1 MSGPIAGVVPASL
14 AFLAI
19 YNPSLSTS
27 DDTFHEQI
35 VYYYSKSSNARRS
48 GKASDNDNGEDTKEE
63 KNEKERQIGLAQGMV
78 EFAKSFSNG
87 KPVDSIETEKS
98 RIILHE
104 LETDWWLLASVD
116 LTRLPSS
123 SETAI
128 KNQSQNVAIP
138 IEYSAREVCPPALL
152 LQQILR
158 AHQIFLLHQAS
169 SVAELYTRVGKP
181 KLCGFLKRF
190 WDAFIWS
197 WDVLLHGNPAVDI
210 FNGLKLAAGG
220 ELGIGVGEEDW
231 GSGER
236 EVLEGF
242 IGRTEGLV
250 DLVVARFGDSART
263 SRDPSTSSSAT
274 PSSRDTYPDWQV
286 SEERIPGPADG
297 IIFSGIGA
305 LNRASVRNISSWM
318 EWLYMYGQDSYGVRD
333 NPSSAPRR
341 KRRKVQ
347 PSSPDYQTP
356 SQRSP
361 KQQKRPNSVSS
372 HRQGSGSS
380 SGPVTG
386 IPASL
391 LTPLSVREIQDR
403 KLSSVRKDEPRS
415 DVQSAANSNSQDSA
429 YGTETMVKYLT
440 LGVYGSSWGI
450 PSGRPPINQRVSSLR
465 KEDSSKNRQ
474 STSPENE
481 GTKTKSEL
489 PGGNFLIG
497 LQGQL
502 EEDLQISED
511 EQETAAG
518 TDGENVSEEGIM
530 LKNRIVI
537 RTLHVERAKRIV
549 EGSDGPQASED
560 KPMVE
565 VDRDRLRVVVYVQ
578 QPFIFTFLFELQT
591 DALAMPSF
599 YRSLHHQLGP
609 LQRPLLAS
617 TSPSKVSERL
627 WEAAA
632 LKSTASTKSSQPI
645 CDLVYDPARLTV
657 HTTIPNIPEPG
668 PYPGDSQEALAWTRV
683 EALSVHSQILNTY
696 SSTRRHTLEQERT
709 SKTSRQWWVVW
720 MRLPQTGPARGTGS
734 DAYREAF
741 LIRKASDYVP
751 PAARK
756 SSGRFG
762 REVSGSGAAGGW
774 APGKLAEG
782 IGIDA
787 RQYIE
792 GLLSLNR

>member
-1 MSGPIAGVVPASL
+1 M
-14 AFLAI
+14 
-19 YNPSLSTS
+19 
-27 DDTFHEQI
+27 
-35 VYYYSKSSNARRS
+35 
-48 GKASDNDNGEDTKEE
+48 
-63 KNEKERQIGLAQGMV
+63 
-78 EFAKSFSNG
+78 
-87 KPVDSIETEKS
+87 
-98 RIILHE
+98 
-104 LETDWWLLASVD
+104 
-116 LTRLPSS
+116 
-123 SETAI
+123 
-128 KNQSQNVAIP
+128 
-138 IEYSAREVCPPALL
+138 
-152 LQQILR
+152 
-158 AHQIFLLHQAS
+158 
-169 SVAELYTRVGKP
+169 
-181 KLCGFLKRF
+181 
-190 WDAFIWS
+190 
-197 WDVLLHGNPAVDI
+197 LHGNPAVDI

-250 DLVVARFGDSART
+250 DLVVARFGDSSSP
-263 SRDPSTSSSAT
+263 SRDPTPSSSAT
-274 PSSRDTYPDWQV
+274 PSSQEVNPGWPFHG
-286 SEERIPGPADG
+286 ERSPGPADG

-318 EWLYMYGQDSYGVRD
+318 EWVYTYGQDSYGVGD

-341 KRRKVQ
+341 KRRKIR
-347 PSSPDYQTP
+347 PYSSEYK
-356 SQRSP
+356 SP
-361 KQQKRPNSVSS
+361 NQELQKQQKRASS
-372 HRQGSGSS
+372 HGQGPGSPS
-380 SGPVTG
+380 DKVTG

-391 LTPLSVREIQDR
+391 LTPPSVRGIQGR
-403 KLSSVRKDEPRS
+403 TPSSMNQETSRS
-415 DVQSAANSNSQDSA
+415 DKQSAANINSQDTA

-450 PSGRPPINQRVSSLR
+450 PSGRPPISQRASSLR
-465 KEDSSKNRQ
+465 KEDSSRNRETTSSGEERPKIQ
-474 STSPENE
+474 SDI
-481 GTKTKSEL
+481 
-489 PGGNFLIG
+489 PGGSFLIG

-502 EEDLQISED
+502 EEDLLVSQD
-511 EQETAAG
+511 EWETGVG
-518 TDGENVSEEGIM
+518 TDGEIVLEEGTM
-530 LKNRIVI
+530 LKNRIVV
-537 RTLHVERAKRIV
+537 RTVHVERAKRKT
-549 EGSDGPQASED
+549 EDSDGMGADED
-560 KPMVE
+560 KPTTE
-565 VDRDRLRVVVYVQ
+565 DNRDRLRVVVYIQ

-632 LKSTASTKSSQPI
+632 LKSTASTKSSQRI

-668 PYPGDSQEALAWTRV
+668 PYPGDSQEALPWTRV

-696 SSTRRHTLEQERT
+696 SSTRRHITEQERT
-709 SKTSRQWWVVW
+709 SKTGRQWWVVW
-720 MRLPQTGPARGTGS
+720 MRLPRTGPTQGTGS
-734 DAYREAF
+734 NAYREAF
-741 LIRKASDYVP
+741 LIRKASDHIP

-756 SSGRFG
+756 SSSRSG

-774 APGKLAEG
+774 GPGKLAEG

>member
-1 MSGPIAGVVPASL
+1 M
-14 AFLAI
+14 
-19 YNPSLSTS
+19 
-27 DDTFHEQI
+27 
-35 VYYYSKSSNARRS
+35 
-48 GKASDNDNGEDTKEE
+48 
-63 KNEKERQIGLAQGMV
+63 
-78 EFAKSFSNG
+78 
-87 KPVDSIETEKS
+87 
-98 RIILHE
+98 
-104 LETDWWLLASVD
+104 
-116 LTRLPSS
+116 
-123 SETAI
+123 
-128 KNQSQNVAIP
+128 
-138 IEYSAREVCPPALL
+138 
-152 LQQILR
+152 
-158 AHQIFLLHQAS
+158 
-169 SVAELYTRVGKP
+169 
-181 KLCGFLKRF
+181 
-190 WDAFIWS
+190 
-197 WDVLLHGNPAVDI
+197 LHGNPAVDI

-250 DLVVARFGDSART
+250 DLVVARFGDSSRP
-263 SRDPSTSSSAT
+263 SRDPSPSSSAS
-274 PSSRDTYPDWQV
+274 PSSQEVNSGWPFHG
-286 SEERIPGPADG
+286 ERIPGPADG

-318 EWLYMYGQDSYGVRD
+318 EWVYIYGQDSYGVGD

-341 KRRKVQ
+341 KRRKIR
-347 PSSPDYQTP
+347 PYSSDYKTP
-356 SQRSP
+356 FQEP
-361 KQQKRPNSVSS
+361 QKQQKRPNSTSS
-372 HRQGSGSS
+372 HGQGSDSPS
-380 SGPVTG
+380 DKVTG

-391 LTPLSVREIQDR
+391 VTPPSVRDTQGR
-403 KLSSVRKDEPRS
+403 TSSSMNQETPKS
-415 DVQSAANSNSQDSA
+415 DKQSAATSDPRDSA
-429 YGTETMVKYLT
+429 YGTETVFKYLT

-450 PSGRPPINQRVSSLR
+450 PSGRPPISPRVSSLR
-465 KEDSSKNRQ
+465 KEDSSRNRKTTNFGEERRKNQ
-474 STSPENE
+474 SEI
-481 GTKTKSEL
+481 
-489 PGGNFLIG
+489 PGGSFLIG

-502 EEDLQISED
+502 EEDLQVLQD
-511 EQETAAG
+511 ERETGVG
-518 TDGENVSEEGIM
+518 TDGEVVLEEGTM

-537 RTLHVERAKRIV
+537 RTVHVERAKRKN
-549 EGSDGPQASED
+549 EDSDGMQADEGKPTNED
-560 KPMVE
+560 N
-565 VDRDRLRVVVYVQ
+565 RDRLRVVVYVQ

-609 LQRPLLAS
+609 LQCPLLAS

-632 LKSTASTKSSQPI
+632 LKSTASAKSSQRI

-668 PYPGDSQEALAWTRV
+668 PYPGDSQEALPWTRV

-696 SSTRRHTLEQERT
+696 SSTRRHTTEQERT
-709 SKTSRQWWVVW
+709 SKTGRQWWVVW
-720 MRLPQTGPARGTGS
+720 MRLPRTGPTQGTGS

-751 PAARK
+751 PAART
-756 SSGRFG
+756 SGSRFG

-774 APGKLAEG
+774 GAGKLAEG

>member
-1 MSGPIAGVVPASL
+1 
-14 AFLAI
+14 
-19 YNPSLSTS
+19 
-27 DDTFHEQI
+27 
-35 VYYYSKSSNARRS
+35 
-48 GKASDNDNGEDTKEE
+48 
-63 KNEKERQIGLAQGMV
+63 MV
-78 EFAKSFSNG
+78 Q
-87 KPVDSIETEKS
+87 SIN
-98 RIILHE
+98 
-104 LETDWWLLASVD
+104 
-116 LTRLPSS
+116 LTRLPNSP
-123 SETAI
+123 EAAI
-128 KNQSQNVAIP
+128 KNQSQNIAIP
-138 IEYSAREVCPPALL
+138 VEYSAREVCPPVLL

-158 AHQIFLLHQAS
+158 AHKIFLLHQAS
-169 SVAELYTRVGKP
+169 SIAELYARAGKA
-181 KLCGFLKRF
+181 KLCAFLKRF
-190 WDAFIWS
+190 WDSFIWN

-250 DLVVARFGDSART
+250 DLVVARFGDSSRS
-263 SRDPSTSSSAT
+263 SRDPSSSSLAT
-274 PSSRDTYPDWQV
+274 PKVQDINSAWQV
-286 SEERIPGPADG
+286 SGERIAGPADG
-297 IIFSGIGA
+297 IIFSGVGA
-305 LNRASVRNISSWM
+305 LNRASVKSISSWM
-318 EWLYMYGQDSYGVRD
+318 EWLYIYGQASYGVRD

-341 KRRKVQ
+341 KRHNNGPR
-347 PSSPDYQTP
+347 SSEYKPLRQELH
-356 SQRSP
+356 
-361 KQQKRPNSVSS
+361 KQQMPLGSVNL
-372 HRQGSGSS
+372 HAEGSGNSS
-380 SGPVTG
+380 DQVTG

-391 LTPLSVREIQDR
+391 LAPLGVRESQDR
-403 KLSSVRKDEPRS
+403 KTPSVQKDTPRRDEQSVANVTSQSSG
-415 DVQSAANSNSQDSA
+415 

-450 PSGRPPINQRVSSLR
+450 PSGRPPINPRVSSLGR
-465 KEDSSKNRQ
+465 EDGSKTRQ
-474 STSPENE
+474 PAKSDIE
-481 GTKTKSEL
+481 GIQTQTKL
-489 PGGNFLIG
+489 PDSNFLIG

-502 EEDLQISED
+502 DEDMQISED
-511 EQETAAG
+511 EQDIGAETNK
-518 TDGENVSEEGIM
+518 ENISEEGLM
-530 LKNRIVI
+530 LKNRIVL
-537 RTLHVERAKRIV
+537 RTLHVERAKRKV
-549 EGSDGPQASED
+549 EDSDESQAD
-560 KPMVE
+560 KDNAIE
-565 VDRDRLRVVVYVQ
+565 ADHDRLRVVVYVQ
-578 QPFIFTFLFELQT
+578 EPFIFTFLFELQT

-617 TSPSKVSERL
+617 TSPHKVSERL

-632 LKSTASTKSSQPI
+632 PKSTASTQNSQPI

-668 PYPGDSQEALAWTRV
+668 ACHGESQELLPWTRA

-696 SSTRRHTLEQERT
+696 SSTRRHTTEQERT
-709 SKTSRQWWVVW
+709 SKTGRQWWVVW
-720 MRLPQTGPARGTGS
+720 MRLPQTRPTGATGS

-741 LIRKASDYVP
+741 LIRKASDYVS
-751 PAARK
+751 PASRK

-774 APGKLAEG
+774 GPGKLAEG

>member
-1 MSGPIAGVVPASL
+1 M
-14 AFLAI
+14 
-19 YNPSLSTS
+19 
-27 DDTFHEQI
+27 
-35 VYYYSKSSNARRS
+35 
-48 GKASDNDNGEDTKEE
+48 
-63 KNEKERQIGLAQGMV
+63 
-78 EFAKSFSNG
+78 
-87 KPVDSIETEKS
+87 
-98 RIILHE
+98 
-104 LETDWWLLASVD
+104 
-116 LTRLPSS
+116 
-123 SETAI
+123 
-128 KNQSQNVAIP
+128 
-138 IEYSAREVCPPALL
+138 
-152 LQQILR
+152 
-158 AHQIFLLHQAS
+158 
-169 SVAELYTRVGKP
+169 
-181 KLCGFLKRF
+181 CGFLKRF
-190 WDAFIWS
+190 WDAFIWN

-210 FNGLKLAAGG
+210 FNGLKLSAGG

-250 DLVVARFGDSART
+250 DLVVARFGDS
-263 SRDPSTSSSAT
+263 SRMSRNPSTSSSAT
-274 PSSRDTYPDWQV
+274 PGSPDIDLDWQV
-286 SEERIPGPADG
+286 SGERIPGPADG

-305 LNRASVRNISSWM
+305 LNRASVRSISSWM

-341 KRRKVQ
+341 KRRKIQ
-347 PSSPDYQTP
+347 PDSPEYEMRSQGLQKQHKRANSLSSHGPG
-356 SQRSP
+356 SRSP
-361 KQQKRPNSVSS
+361 SDQVIE
-372 HRQGSGSS
+372 
-380 SGPVTG
+380 

-391 LTPLSVREIQDR
+391 VTPIRVREIQDR
-403 KLSSVRKDEPRS
+403 EPLSVRKDESRS
-415 DVQSAANSNSQDSA
+415 DEQRVANGTSQDSA
-429 YGTETMVKYLT
+429 YGTDTMVKYLT

-465 KEDSSKNRQ
+465 KEDSSKNKQ
-474 STSPENE
+474 PTSSDQE
-481 GTKTKSEL
+481 GNRTGVEL
-489 PGGNFLIG
+489 PSGSFLIG

-502 EEDLQISED
+502 DEDLQMPED
-511 EQETAAG
+511 EQETGAG

-530 LKNRIVI
+530 LNSRIVM
-537 RTLHVERAKRIV
+537 RTLHVERVKRKA
-549 EGSDGPQASED
+549 EDSNGSQADED

-565 VDRDRLRVVVYVQ
+565 VYRDRLRVVVYVQ
-578 QPFIFTFLFELQT
+578 QPFIFTFLFELRT

-609 LQRPLLAS
+609 LRRPLLAS
-617 TSPSKVSERL
+617 TSPNKVSERL

-632 LKSTASTKSSQPI
+632 PKSTASMKSSQPI
-645 CDLVYDPARLTV
+645 CDLVYDPAKLTV

-668 PYPGDSQEALAWTRV
+668 PYPDDSQLAPLWTRV

-696 SSTRRHTLEQERT
+696 NSTRRHISEQERT

-720 MRLPQTGPARGTGS
+720 MRLPQTGPAQGRGS
-734 DAYREAF
+734 EAYREAF

-751 PAARK
+751 PAAK
-756 SSGRFG
+756 MISSRFG

-774 APGKLAEG
+774 GPGKLAEG

>member
-1 MSGPIAGVVPASL
+1 M
-14 AFLAI
+14 
-19 YNPSLSTS
+19 
-27 DDTFHEQI
+27 
-35 VYYYSKSSNARRS
+35 
-48 GKASDNDNGEDTKEE
+48 
-63 KNEKERQIGLAQGMV
+63 
-78 EFAKSFSNG
+78 
-87 KPVDSIETEKS
+87 
-98 RIILHE
+98 
-104 LETDWWLLASVD
+104 
-116 LTRLPSS
+116 
-123 SETAI
+123 
-128 KNQSQNVAIP
+128 
-138 IEYSAREVCPPALL
+138 
-152 LQQILR
+152 
-158 AHQIFLLHQAS
+158 
-169 SVAELYTRVGKP
+169 
-181 KLCGFLKRF
+181 CGFLKRF
-190 WDAFIWS
+190 WDAFIWN

-210 FNGLKLAAGG
+210 FNGLKLSAGG
-220 ELGIGVGEEDW
+220 ELGIGVGEEEW

-242 IGRTEGLV
+242 IGRTAGLV
-250 DLVVARFGDSART
+250 DLVVARFGDASST
-263 SRDPSTSSSAT
+263 SHNPYTSSSAM
-274 PSSRDTYPDWQV
+274 PNSHNINSSWQI
-286 SEERIPGPADG
+286 SGERVPGPADG

-305 LNRASVRNISSWM
+305 LNRASVRTISSWM
-318 EWLYMYGQDSYGVRD
+318 EWLYMYGEDSYGVRD

-341 KRRKVQ
+341 KRRKVRPCSLEYKSLDRGLQ
-347 PSSPDYQTP
+347 
-356 SQRSP
+356 

-372 HRQGSGSS
+372 HRQSS
-380 SGPVTG
+380 VSPSDQVTG

-391 LTPLSVREIQDR
+391 FTPPSVREIQDR
-403 KLSSVRKDEPRS
+403 KASSVRKDGPGS
-415 DVQSAANSNSQDSA
+415 DEQSAANSNSQDFT

-450 PSGRPPINQRVSSLR
+450 PSGRPPVSQQLSSLR
-465 KEDSSKNRQ
+465 KEESSKNRQ
-474 STSPENE
+474 PASSDKE
-481 GTKTKSEL
+481 GTKTEVGL

-511 EQETAAG
+511 EQETEAG
-518 TDGENVSEEGIM
+518 TDGGITSEEGIM

-537 RTLHVERAKRIV
+537 RTLYVERAKKIA
-549 EGSDGPQASED
+549 EGSDGSQADED
-560 KPMVE
+560 TSMVQA
-565 VDRDRLRVVVYVQ
+565 DHNRLRVVVYVQ
-578 QPFIFTFLFELQT
+578 EPFIFTFLFELRT
-591 DALAMPSF
+591 DVLAMPSF

-632 LKSTASTKSSQPI
+632 PKSTASTKSSQPI

-668 PYPGDSQEALAWTRV
+668 PPPDDGQKAPPWTRV

-696 SSTRRHTLEQERT
+696 SSTRRHTTEQERT

-720 MRLPQTGPARGTGS
+720 MRLPQAGLAAGSGS

-756 SSGRFG
+756 SNSRFG
-762 REVSGSGAAGGW
+762 REVSGSGAGGGW
-774 APGKLAEG
+774 GAGKLAEG

>member
-1 MSGPIAGVVPASL
+1 M
-14 AFLAI
+14 
-19 YNPSLSTS
+19 
-27 DDTFHEQI
+27 
-35 VYYYSKSSNARRS
+35 
-48 GKASDNDNGEDTKEE
+48 
-63 KNEKERQIGLAQGMV
+63 
-78 EFAKSFSNG
+78 
-87 KPVDSIETEKS
+87 
-98 RIILHE
+98 
-104 LETDWWLLASVD
+104 
-116 LTRLPSS
+116 
-123 SETAI
+123 
-128 KNQSQNVAIP
+128 
-138 IEYSAREVCPPALL
+138 
-152 LQQILR
+152 
-158 AHQIFLLHQAS
+158 
-169 SVAELYTRVGKP
+169 
-181 KLCGFLKRF
+181 
-190 WDAFIWS
+190 
-197 WDVLLHGNPAVDI
+197 LLHGNPAVEI

-250 DLVVARFGDSART
+250 DLVVARFSDS
-263 SRDPSTSSSAT
+263 SRSSRNPSTSSSAT
-274 PSSRDTYPDWQV
+274 PSPQDIDSDWQA
-286 SEERIPGPADG
+286 SGERIPGPADG

-305 LNRASVRNISSWM
+305 LNRASVRNISNWM

-341 KRRKVQ
+341 KRRKHQ
-347 PSSPDYQTP
+347 TYSPEYKKP
-356 SQRSP
+356 SQRLQT
-361 KQQKRPNSVSS
+361 QQKPPNFVSL
-372 HRQGSGSS
+372 HGQGSGSS
-380 SGPVTG
+380 SDQVTG
-386 IPASL
+386 IPVSL
-391 LTPLSVREIQDR
+391 IAPLSVREIQDR
-403 KLSSVRKDEPRS
+403 NPSGVRKDVPRR
-415 DVQSAANSNSQDSA
+415 DEQSATNSTLQDSA

-450 PSGRPPINQRVSSLR
+450 PSGRPPINHQVSNLR
-465 KEDSSKNRQ
+465 KEDGSKNRQ
-474 STSPENE
+474 PTSSDAE
-481 GTKTKSEL
+481 GTKTKLEL
-489 PGGNFLIG
+489 PGGSFLIG

-502 EEDLQISED
+502 EEDLQILEN
-511 EQETAAG
+511 EQG
-518 TDGENVSEEGIM
+518 TGVGTNGGSVAEEGVT

-537 RTLHVERAKRIV
+537 RTLHVERAKRKA
-549 EGSDGPQASED
+549 EDSNEPQVDED
-560 KPMVE
+560 KPLNE
-565 VDRDRLRVVVYVQ
+565 VDGDRLRVVVYVQ
-578 QPFIFTFLFELQT
+578 QPFMFTFLFELQT

-627 WEAAA
+627 WEASAP
-632 LKSTASTKSSQPI
+632 KSTASTQSSQPI

-668 PYPGDSQEALAWTRV
+668 PCPGDSHEALPWTRV

-696 SSTRRHTLEQERT
+696 SSTRRHTTEQERT

-720 MRLPQTGPARGTGS
+720 MRLPQTGPAGGMGS
-734 DAYREAF
+734 DACREAF

-756 SSGRFG
+756 SSSRFG
-762 REVSGSGAAGGW
+762 REVGGSGAAGGW
-774 APGKLAEG
+774 GPGKLAEG

>member
-1 MSGPIAGVVPASL
+1 M
-14 AFLAI
+14 
-19 YNPSLSTS
+19 
-27 DDTFHEQI
+27 
-35 VYYYSKSSNARRS
+35 
-48 GKASDNDNGEDTKEE
+48 
-63 KNEKERQIGLAQGMV
+63 
-78 EFAKSFSNG
+78 
-87 KPVDSIETEKS
+87 
-98 RIILHE
+98 
-104 LETDWWLLASVD
+104 
-116 LTRLPSS
+116 
-123 SETAI
+123 
-128 KNQSQNVAIP
+128 
-138 IEYSAREVCPPALL
+138 
-152 LQQILR
+152 
-158 AHQIFLLHQAS
+158 
-169 SVAELYTRVGKP
+169 
-181 KLCGFLKRF
+181 
-190 WDAFIWS
+190 
-197 WDVLLHGNPAVDI
+197 LLHGNPAVDI

-220 ELGIGVGEEDW
+220 ELGIGVGEEEW

-250 DLVVARFGDSART
+250 DLVVARFGDASRT
-263 SRDPSTSSSAT
+263 SQTPSTSSSVT
-274 PSSRDTYPDWQV
+274 PSSQNVSPDWRV
-286 SEERIPGPADG
+286 SGERIPGPADG

-305 LNRASVRNISSWM
+305 LNRASVRTISSWM

-333 NPSSAPRR
+333 NPSSAPHR
-341 KRRKVQ
+341 KRRKGQ
-347 PSSPDYQTP
+347 PYSLEDKTP
-356 SQRSP
+356 NQGLQEQP
-361 KQQKRPNSVSS
+361 KRPNSVSS
-372 HRQGSGSS
+372 HRQGSGSPS
-380 SGPVTG
+380 DQLTG

-391 LTPLSVREIQDR
+391 FTPLSVREIQDR
-403 KLSSVRKDEPRS
+403 KPSSLRKDVSGS
-415 DVQSAANSNSQDSA
+415 DEQSAANSNSQDSA

-465 KEDSSKNRQ
+465 KEDSNKNRQ
-474 STSPENE
+474 PTSSDKE
-481 GTKTKSEL
+481 GTKTELEL

-502 EEDLQISED
+502 EENLQNSED
-511 EQETAAG
+511 EQETGVG
-518 TDGENVSEEGIM
+518 TDGGSVSEEGIM
-530 LKNRIVI
+530 PKNRIVI
-537 RTLHVERAKRIV
+537 RTLHVERAKNKA
-549 EGSDGPQASED
+549 EDSDGSQAD
-560 KPMVE
+560 KDKSMVK
-565 VDRDRLRVVVYVQ
+565 VDRNRLRVVVYVQ
-578 QPFIFTFLFELQT
+578 QPFIFTFLFELRT

-632 LKSTASTKSSQPI
+632 PKSTASTKSSQPI

-668 PYPGDSQEALAWTRV
+668 PYPGDSQEAAPWTRV
-683 EALSVHSQILNTY
+683 EAMSVHSQILNTY
-696 SSTRRHTLEQERT
+696 SSTRRHTTEQERT

-720 MRLPQTGPARGTGS
+720 MRLPQAGSAPGSGS
-734 DAYREAF
+734 DTYREAF

-751 PAARK
+751 PGARK

-762 REVSGSGAAGGW
+762 REVSGSSAAGGW
-774 APGKLAEG
+774 GPGKLAEG

>member
-1 MSGPIAGVVPASL
+1 M
-14 AFLAI
+14 
-19 YNPSLSTS
+19 
-27 DDTFHEQI
+27 
-35 VYYYSKSSNARRS
+35 
-48 GKASDNDNGEDTKEE
+48 
-63 KNEKERQIGLAQGMV
+63 
-78 EFAKSFSNG
+78 
-87 KPVDSIETEKS
+87 
-98 RIILHE
+98 
-104 LETDWWLLASVD
+104 
-116 LTRLPSS
+116 
-123 SETAI
+123 
-128 KNQSQNVAIP
+128 
-138 IEYSAREVCPPALL
+138 
-152 LQQILR
+152 
-158 AHQIFLLHQAS
+158 
-169 SVAELYTRVGKP
+169 
-181 KLCGFLKRF
+181 
-190 WDAFIWS
+190 
-197 WDVLLHGNPAVDI
+197 LHGNPAVDI

-250 DLVVARFGDSART
+250 DLVVARFGDSSCTTRY
-263 SRDPSTSSSAT
+263 SSTSSSAT
-274 PSSRDTYPDWQV
+274 PSSQDIDPAWQV
-286 SEERIPGPADG
+286 HGERIPGPADG

-305 LNRASVRNISSWM
+305 LNRASVRDISSWM

-333 NPSSAPRR
+333 NPSSALRR
-341 KRRKVQ
+341 KRRKFQ
-347 PSSPDYQTP
+347 PDSLEYKTP
-356 SQRSP
+356 SQELQ
-361 KQQKRPNSVSS
+361 KQQKRPSSVSS
-372 HRQGSGSS
+372 HGQGSGSPS
-380 SGPVTG
+380 DKVTG

-391 LTPLSVREIQDR
+391 LTPLSVRAIQDR
-403 KLSSVRKDEPRS
+403 KRSSTNKETPRS
-415 DVQSAANSNSQDSA
+415 DEQSAANSDSRDSA

-450 PSGRPPINQRVSSLR
+450 PSGRPPIGQRVSSLR
-465 KEDSSKNRQ
+465 KEDSSKTRETTNSGEER
-474 STSPENE
+474 
-481 GTKTKSEL
+481 TKPQTEI
-489 PGGNFLIG
+489 PGGNFIIG

-502 EEDLQISED
+502 EEDLQVSQD
-511 EQETAAG
+511 ERETG
-518 TDGENVSEEGIM
+518 VGIDGESVSEEGMM
-530 LKNRIVI
+530 LKNRIVM
-537 RTLHVERAKRIV
+537 RTLHVERAK
-549 EGSDGPQASED
+549 EKAEDSNGMQAD
-560 KPMVE
+560 KGKPMVE

-668 PYPGDSQEALAWTRV
+668 PYPGDSQEALPWTRV

-696 SSTRRHTLEQERT
+696 SSTRRHTTEQERT

-720 MRLPQTGPARGTGS
+720 MRLPQTGPSRGTGS

-756 SSGRFG
+756 SGSRFG
-762 REVSGSGAAGGW
+762 KEVSGSGAAGGW
-774 APGKLAEG
+774 GPGKLAEG

>member
-1 MSGPIAGVVPASL
+1 M
-14 AFLAI
+14 
-19 YNPSLSTS
+19 
-27 DDTFHEQI
+27 
-35 VYYYSKSSNARRS
+35 
-48 GKASDNDNGEDTKEE
+48 
-63 KNEKERQIGLAQGMV
+63 
-78 EFAKSFSNG
+78 
-87 KPVDSIETEKS
+87 
-98 RIILHE
+98 
-104 LETDWWLLASVD
+104 
-116 LTRLPSS
+116 TRLPIS
-123 SETAI
+123 SETTI
-128 KNQSQNVAIP
+128 KNQSQIVAIP
-138 IEYSAREVCPPALL
+138 IEYSAREVSPPTLL

-158 AHQIFLLHQAS
+158 AHHIFLLHQAS
-169 SVAELYTRVGKP
+169 SITELYTRVGRP
-181 KLCGFLKRF
+181 ELCSFLKRF

-250 DLVVARFGDSART
+250 DLVVARFSDSSYK
-263 SRDPSTSSSAT
+263 SRNTSTSSLAT
-274 PSSRDTYPDWQV
+274 ANSQDIPPEWQALGERDQ
-286 SEERIPGPADG
+286 GPADG
-297 IIFSGIGA
+297 VIFSGIGA
-305 LNRASVRNISSWM
+305 LSRASVRNISSWM
-318 EWLYMYGQDSYGVRD
+318 EQLYMYEQDCYGVRD

-341 KRRKVQ
+341 KRRKIQ
-347 PSSPDYQTP
+347 PYSPEYKTSNQGLHT
-356 SQRSP
+356 
-361 KQQKRPNSVSS
+361 QQDHPNSVSL
-372 HRQGSGSS
+372 HGQGSGSS
-380 SGPVTG
+380 SDQATG
-386 IPASL
+386 IPPSL
-391 LTPLSVREIQDR
+391 LTPRSVLDIRDR
-403 KLSSVRKDEPRS
+403 KSSSLVKNLPRS
-415 DVQSAANSNSQDSA
+415 DEQSRANSSSQDSA

-450 PSGRPPINQRVSSLR
+450 PSGRPPVNQRVSSLR
-465 KEDSSKNRQ
+465 REDSSIGKQANSSVKEEAR
-474 STSPENE
+474 TEP
-481 GTKTKSEL
+481 EL
-489 PGGNFLIG
+489 PGGYFLIG

-502 EEDLQISED
+502 EEDLQTSEG
-511 EQETAAG
+511 EQEIGEG
-518 TDGENVSEEGIM
+518 TDEDNVLEERSK
-530 LKNRIVI
+530 LKERIVI
-537 RTLHVERAKRIV
+537 RTLHVERTKR
-549 EGSDGPQASED
+549 QAED
-560 KPMVE
+560 YDRSQTDDAERMVE
-565 VDRDRLRVVVYVQ
+565 VDQARLRVVVYVR

-617 TSPSKVSERL
+617 TSPSKVTERL

-632 LKSTASTKSSQPI
+632 PKSTASTKSSQPI

-657 HTTIPNIPEPG
+657 HTTIPTIPEPG
-668 PYPGDSQEALAWTRV
+668 PYVVDRQEVVPWTRV
-683 EALSVHSQILNTY
+683 EAMSVHSQILNTY
-696 SSTRRHTLEQERT
+696 SSTRQHTAEQERT

-720 MRLPQTGPARGTGS
+720 MRLPQARPGRGIGS

-751 PAARK
+751 AAARK
-756 SSGRFG
+756 SSSRFG

-774 APGKLAEG
+774 GPGKLAEG

>member
-1 MSGPIAGVVPASL
+1 MSDPIAGVVPASL
-14 AFLAI
+14 SFLAI
-19 YNPSLSTS
+19 YNPSLSKS

-35 VYYYSKSSNARRS
+35 VYYYSRANNARRS
-48 GKASDNDNGEDTKEE
+48 SKANDSVDGEDTREE
-63 KNEKERQIGLAQGMV
+63 RNEKERQIGLAQGMV

-87 KPVDSIETEKS
+87 DSVDSIETEKS

-104 LETDWWLLASVD
+104 LETGWWLLASVD

-123 SETAI
+123 SETI
-128 KNQSQNVAIP
+128 VKTQSLKEAIP

-169 SVAELYTRVGKP
+169 SIAEMYTRVGRSKM
-181 KLCGFLKRF
+181 CGFLKRF

-197 WDVLLHGNPAVDI
+197 WDVLLHGNPAVDM

-250 DLVVARFGDSART
+250 DLVVARFGDSSRT
-263 SRDPSTSSSAT
+263 GRNPSASSSAT
-274 PSSRDTYPDWQV
+274 PSSQDIDSDWQV
-286 SEERIPGPADG
+286 SGERVPGPADG

-305 LNRASVRNISSWM
+305 LSRPSVRNLSSWM

-341 KRRKVQ
+341 KRRKIQ
-347 PSSPDYQTP
+347 PCSPEYKTP
-356 SQRSP
+356 TPGTQNQHRRANLLP
-361 KQQKRPNSVSS
+361 S
-372 HRQGSGSS
+372 HGQGSS
-380 SGPVTG
+380 SLSDQSIG

-391 LTPLSVREIQDR
+391 LIPVRVRGIQDQEPLSR
-403 KLSSVRKDEPRS
+403 RKDEPSS
-415 DVQSAANSNSQDSA
+415 DEQRVANGTSQDST
-429 YGTETMVKYLT
+429 YGTDIMFKYLT

-450 PSGRPPINQRVSSLR
+450 PSGRPPMNQRVSSLR
-465 KEDSSKNRQ
+465 KEDSGKNRQ
-474 STSPENE
+474 LTYSDQE
-481 GTKTKSEL
+481 GTKRDIEP

-502 EEDLQISED
+502 EEDLQMSED
-511 EQETAAG
+511 EQETVAG
-518 TDGENVSEEGIM
+518 IDGESVSEEGIK

-537 RTLHVERAKRIV
+537 RTLYVERAKRKA
-549 EGSDGPQASED
+549 EESDGSQGDED
-560 KPMVE
+560 KPVHE
-565 VDRDRLRVVVYVQ
+565 VYRDRLRVVVYIQ
-578 QPFIFTFLFELQT
+578 QPFIFTLLFELRT

-617 TSPSKVSERL
+617 TSPSKVSKRL

-632 LKSTASTKSSQPI
+632 PKSTASTKSSQPI

-668 PYPGDSQEALAWTRV
+668 PYPGDSQEAPPWTRV
-683 EALSVHSQILNTY
+683 EALSVHSQMLNTY
-696 SSTRRHTLEQERT
+696 SSTRRHISEQERT

-720 MRLPQTGPARGTGS
+720 MRLPQTGPGRGTGS
-734 DAYREAF
+734 DGFREAF

-756 SSGRFG
+756 SSSRFG
-762 REVSGSGAAGGW
+762 REVSGPGVAGGW
-774 APGKLAEG
+774 GPGKLAEG

>member
-1 MSGPIAGVVPASL
+1 M
-14 AFLAI
+14 
-19 YNPSLSTS
+19 
-27 DDTFHEQI
+27 
-35 VYYYSKSSNARRS
+35 
-48 GKASDNDNGEDTKEE
+48 
-63 KNEKERQIGLAQGMV
+63 
-78 EFAKSFSNG
+78 
-87 KPVDSIETEKS
+87 
-98 RIILHE
+98 
-104 LETDWWLLASVD
+104 
-116 LTRLPSS
+116 
-123 SETAI
+123 
-128 KNQSQNVAIP
+128 
-138 IEYSAREVCPPALL
+138 
-152 LQQILR
+152 
-158 AHQIFLLHQAS
+158 
-169 SVAELYTRVGKP
+169 RVGRS
-181 KLCGFLKRF
+181 KLCGFLERF
-190 WDAFIWS
+190 WDAFVRN

-250 DLVVARFGDSART
+250 DLVVARFGDSSRP
-263 SRDPSTSSSAT
+263 SRDPSLSSSAT
-274 PSSRDTYPDWQV
+274 PSSQEVNPGWPFHG
-286 SEERIPGPADG
+286 ERIPGPADG

-318 EWLYMYGQDSYGVRD
+318 EWVYMYGQDSYGVGD

-341 KRRKVQ
+341 KRRKIR
-347 PSSPDYQTP
+347 PYSSEYKTP
-356 SQRSP
+356 NQEP
-361 KQQKRPNSVSS
+361 QKQQKRPNSASS
-372 HRQGSGSS
+372 QGQGSASPS
-380 SGPVTG
+380 DKVTG

-391 LTPLSVREIQDR
+391 LTPPSVRDIQGR
-403 KLSSVRKDEPRS
+403 THSTMKQETPRS
-415 DVQSAANSNSQDSA
+415 DKQSAANISSQDSA
-429 YGTETMVKYLT
+429 YGTETVVKYLT

-450 PSGRPPINQRVSSLR
+450 PSGRPPISQRVSSLR

-474 STSPENE
+474 TTSSGEE
-481 GTKTKSEL
+481 RLTTQSDI
-489 PGGNFLIG
+489 PGGSFLIG

-502 EEDLQISED
+502 EEDLQVSQD
-511 EQETAAG
+511 EGETGVG
-518 TDGENVSEEGIM
+518 TDGEIVLEEGTM

-537 RTLHVERAKRIV
+537 RTVHVERAERKNEDSNGMQAD
-549 EGSDGPQASED
+549 EGKPTIED
-560 KPMVE
+560 NC
-565 VDRDRLRVVVYVQ
+565 DRLRVVVYVQ

-617 TSPSKVSERL
+617 TSPSKVTERL

-632 LKSTASTKSSQPI
+632 LKSTASTKSSQRI

-668 PYPGDSQEALAWTRV
+668 PYPGESQEALPWTRV

-696 SSTRRHTLEQERT
+696 SSTRRHITEQERT
-709 SKTSRQWWVVW
+709 SKTGRQWWVVW
-720 MRLPQTGPARGTGS
+720 MRLPRTGPTQGTGS

-756 SSGRFG
+756 SGNRFG

-774 APGKLAEG
+774 GAGKLAEG

>member
-1 MSGPIAGVVPASL
+1 M
-14 AFLAI
+14 
-19 YNPSLSTS
+19 
-27 DDTFHEQI
+27 
-35 VYYYSKSSNARRS
+35 YYYSKIKNARRS
-48 GKASDNDNGEDTKEE
+48 AKANDSGEGVDTKEQ
-63 KNEKERQIGLAQGMV
+63 KNEEERQIGLAQGMV

-104 LETDWWLLASVD
+104 LEPGWWLLASVD

-123 SETAI
+123 SDTNSN
-128 KNQSQNVAIP
+128 NQTQNVVIP
-138 IEYSAREVCPPALL
+138 TEYSAREVCPPALL
-152 LQQILR
+152 LQQVVR

-169 SVAELYTRVGKP
+169 SIAELYVRVGRS
-181 KLCGFLKRF
+181 KLCGVLKRF
-190 WDAFIWS
+190 WDTFVWS
-197 WDVLLHGNPAVDI
+197 WDILLHGNPAVDI

-242 IGRTEGLV
+242 ISRTEGLV
-250 DLVVARFGDSART
+250 DLVVARFGDSSRT
-263 SRDPSTSSSAT
+263 IPSKSPSSSAT
-274 PSSRDTYPDWQV
+274 PSLHDLNMDGQV
-286 SEERIPGPADG
+286 SRTRIPGPADG
-297 IIFSGIGA
+297 IIFSGVGA
-305 LNRASVRNISSWM
+305 LSRASVRNISSWM
-318 EWLYMYGQDSYGVRD
+318 EWLYMYGQDCYGVRD
-333 NPSSAPRR
+333 NPSSGPRR
-341 KRRKVQ
+341 KSKKVQ
-347 PSSPDYQTP
+347 PYSSEHEPPTQGL
-356 SQRSP
+356 Q
-361 KQQKRPNSVSS
+361 KQQVSPGSVSLQ
-372 HRQGSGSS
+372 RQGSKSPSDELG
-380 SGPVTG
+380 G

-391 LTPLSVREIQDR
+391 LTTRSVRKSQDR
-403 KLSSVRKDEPRS
+403 KPSSSGKALISSEEQR
-415 DVQSAANSNSQDSA
+415 AANRNLQDSA
-429 YGTETMVKYLT
+429 YGTETVFKYLT

-450 PSGRPPINQRVSSLR
+450 PSGRPPVNQQVSGLHI
-465 KEDSSKNRQ
+465 EDRSKDKQPNSSNKDK
-474 STSPENE
+474 PET
-481 GTKTKSEL
+481 GSEL
-489 PGGNFLIG
+489 AGGHFLIG
-497 LQGQL
+497 LDGQL
-502 EEDLQISED
+502 EEDLQVQED
-511 EQETAAG
+511 EETG
-518 TDGENVSEEGIM
+518 TETEMESVFEQGTM
-530 LKNRIVI
+530 LNNRIVL
-537 RTLHVERAKRIV
+537 RTLHVERAKRK
-549 EGSDGPQASED
+549 DRPQAEEAEAT
-560 KPMVE
+560 VE
-565 VDRDRLRVVVYVQ
+565 VDQDRLRVVVYVQ

-632 LKSTASTKSSQPI
+632 PKSTASTKSAQPV
-645 CDLVYDPARLTV
+645 CDLVYDPVRLTV

-668 PYPGDSQEALAWTRV
+668 PNSGERKEVLPWTRV

-696 SSTRRHTLEQERT
+696 SSTRRHTAEQERT

-720 MRLPQTGPARGTGS
+720 MRLPPKGGGPRTES

-756 SSGRFG
+756 SSSRFG

-774 APGKLAEG
+774 GPGKLAEG